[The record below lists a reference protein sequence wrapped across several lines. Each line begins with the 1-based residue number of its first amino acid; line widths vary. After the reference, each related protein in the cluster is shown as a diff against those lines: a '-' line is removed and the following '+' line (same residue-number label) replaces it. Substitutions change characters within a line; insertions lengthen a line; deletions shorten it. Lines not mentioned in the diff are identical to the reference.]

1 MVETKGGIPTP
12 RDDSQLRLRLHQL
25 EAEAEQLR
33 ALLGDPRQDGG
44 PSDAPTIADSGQTRP
59 IAGRYKQ
66 IAAILDASADAIIS
80 VDDRGLISRFNRG
93 AEAIFGYRSSEIIGR
108 PLDVL
113 IPDRFRMNH
122 RSQIKKFDRAD
133 EASRQMNERGE
144 IFGLRQNGKE
154 FPAEASIVRLENG
167 GRPVFTVILRDITE
181 RKAAEAAL
189 REREAQLR
197 QAQKMARIGS
207 FVWDESTDSFE
218 YCSDELAALLG
229 YSPEAIVT
237 ASKSGNW
244 VLERIHPDD
253 QDRYAALV
261 NEARETAVPYDVEFQ
276 FLHNDGHLIHLR
288 EMGEPELDAD
298 GRVVRA
304 FCTEQ
309 DITDIRHAEEF
320 LRQSESQLR
329 QAQRLARLGAYVWD
343 DVTDLCIDCSDDL
356 AALFGMSPAQFVAD
370 RGTGPKFAEFVHAD
384 DRDRLE
390 DIFSKG
396 LAGALSYE
404 IEYRAYD
411 TKGDLRHFREIV
423 EPITDENGR
432 QIRTFG
438 TVQDVTGLRQT
449 QEALKRS
456 ESQLRQAQR
465 MAGVGAYVW
474 DDVRGQCLEC
484 SEELANLFGM
494 TIAEFLETR
503 GTHEKMRA
511 HIHPDDLEANIL
523 SEQTATRTLEPF
535 DTEFRAWD
543 KHGNLRYFREV
554 GEPMTDADGTLL
566 RTFCTL
572 QDITDI
578 RMTEETLRQ
587 SELQLRT
594 ITDNLPAF
602 IAYTDRDYRLQ
613 FANRTVEEWY
623 GGRKEDL
630 IGKTALE
637 LLGARNCEPLTPRF
651 EKVLSGETVRAE
663 EQRTFPDG
671 LTRHVDNTSIPN
683 VGADGQTLGWFT
695 LITDITERK
704 VAEEILHQRETQL
717 RTITDNVP
725 ASIVYMDKDY
735 RYRFVNR
742 LAEGWYAGTSEE
754 IAGQHARDVLGDEA
768 FELLR
773 PRFDAALAGESVR
786 FEEIRRLPDGVER
799 NLDMSYVPDVGA
811 DGQVQG
817 LFALLLDIS
826 GRRRAENALRQ
837 TMRSGD
843 LLRQIATAANEA
855 ASAEQALSVCLEA
868 VSRHGGWHL
877 ADVFVLA
884 DDDSGVMAPAGLW
897 WADDPD
903 DFTVFRRSSGNIQFA
918 PGKGLPG
925 RVAETG
931 KPVWIV
937 DTRLDGNF
945 PRAGLAGG
953 LEVAS
958 GFAFPVLVGQKVTA
972 VLEFFSR
979 DIRERDDNLIAV
991 ALQAGTILGRVI
1003 ERQRAERALRD
1014 SEEQIRL
1021 MTDNVP
1027 ILITYIDQKKTFG
1040 FVNKTTEEWYGRP
1053 ASELTGLSLRR
1064 LIGKAEFA
1072 KMEQR
1077 IDRALGGETLHFVEK
1092 LAYPDGKTRHID
1104 ATYVPHFGPQ
1114 GKARGIFTMVVDVTD
1129 QVQAEEQ
1136 LRHAQ
1141 RMEAVG
1147 KLTGGVAHDFNNL
1160 LAVIM
1165 GNSEIIRD
1173 RLGDDDPAVRA
1184 VTSAAKR
1191 GADLTQRLLSFSRQQ
1206 PLRPRAADIVVLTRG
1221 IAGMLSRT
1229 LGETIAIEV
1238 KPPSKLWSVRVD
1250 TGELENAILNL
1261 AINARDAM
1269 PAGGTLTIETV
1280 NVTLDVEQ
1288 AARLDEARPGKFVR
1302 LSMTDT
1308 GEGMS
1313 AEVLDHAFEPF
1324 YTTKP
1329 FGVGSGLGLS
1339 MVYGFATQ
1347 SDGFATIENRKGTGV
1362 TVSLYLPRAE
1372 GKDEPDRDSRPLCAP
1387 VSQGGSIMVVEDDPD
1402 VRRLSVTLLSAMGY
1416 TVHEAEDGESALAV
1430 IMSDRHID
1438 LLLSDVV
1445 LPGDMSGPEIA
1456 EAAVA
1461 RRPDLRVMFMSGYA
1475 EDVVRRDR
1483 EGQKRTIDADLL
1495 TKPFTRAQLAQKV
1508 RVALGAV

>member
-33 ALLGDPRQDGG
+33 ASLGEPRQIGG
-44 PSDAPTIADSGQTRP
+44 QSDAPAHADSGQARP

-66 IAAILDASADAIIS
+66 IAAILDASADAIVS

-108 PLDVL
+108 PLDIL

-122 RSQIKKFDRAD
+122 RSHMMKFDRAS
-133 EASRQMNERGE
+133 EASRLMNARGE

-154 FPAEASIVRLENG
+154 FPAEASIVRLDAD
-167 GRPVFTVILRDITE
+167 GRPVFTVIMRDITE

-237 ASKSGNW
+237 ASKSTNW

-261 NEARETAVPYDVEFQ
+261 DEARETAVPYDVEFQ

-343 DVTDLCIDCSDDL
+343 DVTDLCIDCSDGL

-370 RGTGPKFAEFVHAD
+370 RGTGPKFTEFVHAD

-390 DIFSKG
+390 DILSKG

-484 SEELANLFGM
+484 SEELASLFGM
-494 TIAEFLETR
+494 TAAEFLETR
-503 GTHEKMRA
+503 GTHETMRA

-554 GEPMTDADGTLL
+554 GEPVTDADGALL

-594 ITDNLPAF
+594 ITDN
-602 IAYTDRDYRLQ
+602 
-613 FANRTVEEWY
+613 
-623 GGRKEDL
+623 
-630 IGKTALE
+630 
-637 LLGARNCEPLTPRF
+637 
-651 EKVLSGETVRAE
+651 
-663 EQRTFPDG
+663 
-671 LTRHVDNTSIPN
+671 
-683 VGADGQTLGWFT
+683 
-695 LITDITERK
+695 
-704 VAEEILHQRETQL
+704 
-717 RTITDNVP
+717 VP

-742 LAEGWYAGTSEE
+742 RAEGWYARTSEE
-754 IAGQHARDVLGDEA
+754 IAGQHGRDVLGDEA

-855 ASAEQALSVCLEA
+855 TSAEQALSVCLEA

-884 DDDSGVMAPAGLW
+884 DDDSDVMAPAGLW

-903 DFTVFRRSSGNIQFA
+903 DFAVFRRSSENIHFA
-918 PGKGLPG
+918 PGRGLPG

-931 KPVWIV
+931 KPAWIA
-937 DTRLDGNF
+937 DIRQDGNF
-945 PRAGLAGG
+945 LRAGVAGG

-1021 MTDNVP
+1021 MTDNIP
-1027 ILITYIDQKKTFG
+1027 ILITYIDQKKAFG

-1114 GKARGIFTMVVDVTD
+1114 GKARGIFTMIVDVTD

-1165 GNSEIIRD
+1165 GNSEIIRE
-1173 RLGDDDPAVRA
+1173 RLGEDDPAVRSI
-1184 VTSAAKR
+1184 TNAARR

-1206 PLRPRAADIVVLTRG
+1206 PLRPRAVDIVVLTRG

-1229 LGETIAIEV
+1229 LGETITIEV

-1347 SDGFATIENRKGTGV
+1347 SDGFATIESRKGTGV
-1362 TVSLYLPRAE
+1362 TVSLYLPRAG
-1372 GKDEPDRDSRPLCAP
+1372 GKDEPDSDSRPLCAP

-1416 TVHEAEDGESALAV
+1416 TVHEAEDGESALAI

-1438 LLLSDVV
+1438 LLLSDIV

-1508 RVALGAV
+1508 RVALGVE